1 MNNSESREL
10 KPLDGINNSGVWM
23 IWTIFGH
30 ETVSLKC
37 YKQHRLIVDMND
49 SGSWAQAS
57 KFYEQLKV
65 MVDMKESESWV
76 QGSRSYAQL
85 KVVDDMKDTRS

>member
-1 MNNSESREL
+1 MTLGHEL
-10 KPLDGINNSGVWM
+10 KVLNAINNSRV
-23 IWTIFGH
+23 
-30 ETVSLKC
+30 
-37 YKQHRLIVDMND
+37 VDDMKD

-57 KFYEQLKV
+57 KLYEQLKV
-65 MVDMKESESWV
+65 MVDMKETESWV